1 MIRFL
6 PAGLALIALIGIGG
20 AHRIPEGLPGWEPR
34 SVEYAEDGR
43 EYVDLELVLAVDV
56 SSSIDEVEARR
67 QREGH
72 VAALADPE
80 VISAIQS
87 GGYGRIA
94 VMYLEWADADFQRVV
109 APWTVIETEDDARA
123 FAATLATAP
132 FVSGRR
138 TAIGAAIDNSV
149 SLIDGNRFK
158 GVREVIDISGD
169 GPQNAGPSLSAA
181 RERAEARVITVN
193 GLPIDNNRQHPFR
206 PSVSIDVSAYF
217 ENQVIAGPGAFISPS
232 NEHDD
237 FVDALRRKLI
247 IEIAGLDPRSLT
259 GPLSRTGN
267 G

>member
-1 MIRFL
+1 L
-6 PAGLALIALIGIGG
+6 KLAVLLLTLFVATSDST
-20 AHRIPEGLPGWEPR
+20 PWDPR
-34 SVEYAEDGR
+34 AVEYTEDGR
-43 EYVDLELVLAVDV
+43 ERVDLELVLAVDV

-72 VAALADPE
+72 VAALADPD

-94 VMYLEWADADFQRVV
+94 VVYLEWAEADFQRVV
-109 APWTVIETEDDARA
+109 APWTVIETEEDAQA

-138 TAIGAAIDNSV
+138 TAIGAAIENSV
-149 SLIDGNRFK
+149 TLIEGNAYE
-158 GVREVIDISGD
+158 GVRQVIDLSGD
-169 GPQNAGPSLSAA
+169 GPQNSGPSLTEA
-181 RERAEARVITVN
+181 RDRAESGMITIN
-193 GLPIDNNRQHPFR
+193 GLPIQTARQNPFR
-206 PSVSIDVSAYF
+206 PSVSIDIEAYF

-247 IEIAGLDPRSLT
+247 IEIAGLDPAL
-259 GPLSRTGN
+259 LLGN

>member
-1 MIRFL
+1 VK
-6 PAGLALIALIGIGG
+6 AGLRICALVLAGICLTAGG
-20 AHRIPEGLPGWEPR
+20 RVPGDHVR
-34 SVEYAEDGR
+34 DVQYTEDGR
-43 EYVDLELVLAVDV
+43 ERVDLELVLAVDV
-56 SSSIDEVEARR
+56 SSSIDEAEARR

-80 VISAIQS
+80 VIAAIQS

-109 APWTVIETEDDARA
+109 APWTVIETEADAQA

-149 SLIDGNRFK
+149 SLIEGNAYE
-158 GVREVIDISGD
+158 GVRRVVDLSGD

-181 RERAEARVITVN
+181 RTRAVDGLVTVN
-193 GLPIDNNRQHPFR
+193 GLPIDNASQHPFR
-206 PSVSIDVSAYF
+206 PSVSIDVAAYF
-217 ENQVIAGPGAFISPS
+217 EREVIAGPGAFISPT
-232 NEHDD
+232 NEHHD
-237 FVDALRRKLI
+237 FVDALKRKLI
-247 IEIAGLDPRSLT
+247 IEIANLDPQRFA
-259 GPLSRTGN
+259 RN

>member
-1 MIRFL
+1 MRL
-6 PAGLALIALIGIGG
+6 AVRAGLSILAVLCLTGG
-20 AHRIPEGLPGWEPR
+20 NLAATPDWYTREIQ
-34 SVEYAEDGR
+34 YAEDGR
-43 EYVDLELVLAVDV
+43 EMVDLELVLAVDV

-80 VISAIQS
+80 VIAAIQS

-132 FVSGRR
+132 FISGRR
-138 TAIGAAIDNSV
+138 TAIGGAIDNSI
-149 SLIDGNRFK
+149 SLIADNRYDGIR
-158 GVREVIDISGD
+158 RVIDLSGD

-181 RERAEARVITVN
+181 RNRAEAEMITIN
-193 GLPIDNNRQHPFR
+193 GLPIDSARQHPFR
-206 PSVSIDVSAYF
+206 PSVSIDVAAYF
-217 ENQVIAGPGAFISPS
+217 ENEVIAGPGAFISPT
-232 NEHDD
+232 NEHHD
-237 FVDALRRKLI
+237 FVDALKRKLI
-247 IEIAGLDPRSLT
+247 IEIANLDPLRFT
-259 GPLSRTGN
+259 RN

>member
-1 MIRFL
+1 MIRI
-6 PAGLALIALIGIGG
+6 AIAALALLCLAGSGP
-20 AHRIPEGLPGWEPR
+20 APDWTPR
-34 SVEYAEDGR
+34 PVEHAPDGR
-43 EYVDLELVLAVDV
+43 EKVDLELVLAVDV

-80 VISAIQS
+80 VIAAIQS

-109 APWTVIETEDDARA
+109 APWTVIETEADARA

-149 SLIDGNRFK
+149 SLIGTNGYDGLR
-158 GVREVIDISGD
+158 RVIDLSGD

-181 RERAEARVITVN
+181 RSWAEAEFITIN
-193 GLPIDNNRQHPFR
+193 GLPIDNAHQNPFR
-206 PSVSIDVSAYF
+206 PSVSIDVAAYF
-217 ENQVIAGPGAFISPS
+217 ENQVIAGPGAFISPT
-232 NEHDD
+232 NAHHD
-237 FVDALRRKLI
+237 FVDALKRKLI
-247 IEIAGLDPRSLT
+247 IEIANLDPLRST
-259 GPLSRTGN
+259 RTG
-267 G
+267 